1 MRTLRPIMLH
11 LLAPC
16 APCCSRRVWGHAVE
30 LVVRALLTP
39 GKRRLSWRTV
49 SSRRCTV
56 ARLICPSCSR
66 TSGSSRTS
74 PNRSRCSAVGERG
87 GQASAALRRRH
98 PSSLRPPESHRLPP
112 LRTPTSAAAS
122 APAVPDPQMLTS
134 TPGASRATLSPLPSP
149 SATLP
154 DRSDSPRATA
164 SPSVPHTSVVHSASF
179 RPRPTRSLS
188 HLFK

>member
-11 LLAPC
+11 ILAPC
-16 APCCSRRVWGHAVE
+16 APCFSRRVWGHVVE
-30 LVVRALLTP
+30 LVVGALLTP

-49 SSRRCTV
+49 
-56 ARLICPSCSR
+56 ARLIRPSC
-66 TSGSSRTS
+66 SRTS
-74 PNRSRCSAVGERG
+74 PNRSRCSAVGRRR

-154 DRSDSPRATA
+154 GRSDSPRDTA
-164 SPSVPHTSVVHSASF
+164 SPSVPHTSIVHSASF